1 MYIER
6 HSLGRGMIMTTQYK
20 VEYYEDSTGKSLV
33 RNYIHNISD
42 KREKAKIIAMIEH
55 LRINNGYLE
64 EPQSRHLDGK
74 MRELRIKRHRIIYAL
89 MRGRLIL
96 LLYGFF
102 KETQNTPPEAIK
114 KAEQNLKNYER

>member
-1 MYIER
+1 
-6 HSLGRGMIMTTQYK
+6 MTTQYK